1 MINYIT
7 KKITLSLL
15 VILGVS
21 VLTFAMGRLAPGDP
35 VDAVLAGTQNPTP
48 EEIAAARAYLGL
60 DEPVVAQYGKWLFH
74 VFKGDLGLS
83 YQTGQPVAHE
93 LSIRLP
99 QTMVLTAGSVAVMLL
114 VAFPLGIVSA
124 LRRNRFAD
132 YAIRLFIVLAIS
144 IPSFCIGILFV
155 LKFGVQEKWLPV
167 MGSGS
172 IRHLIIPSIAMG
184 LGAGAGLARLIR
196 SQLLTHMEAEH
207 VTAARVF
214 GARRGAILK
223 NHVMKNAIPPVLTHI
238 GLMIGGMLGGSA
250 IIETLFSWPGA
261 GSYAVSA
268 IYARD
273 YPVIQA
279 YALVMAAIYIVI
291 NMLLEM
297 TYRVTMPSAYLNG
310 GVNEN

>member
-7 KKITLSLL
+7 KKIILSLL
-15 VILGVS
+15 VILGLS
-21 VLTFAMGRLAPGDP
+21 VLTFSMGRLAPGDP
-35 VDAVLAGTQNPTP
+35 VDTVLAGTQNPTP

-60 DEPVVAQYGKWLFH
+60 DEPIVAQYGKWLFH

-144 IPSFCIGILFV
+144 IPSFCIGILLV
-155 LKFGVQEKWLPV
+155 LKLGVQEKWLPV
-167 MGSGS
+167 MGSGT
-172 IRHLIIPSIAMG
+172 IRHLIIPALAMG

-196 SQLLTHMEAEH
+196 SQLLTHMEVEY

-214 GARRGAILK
+214 GVRDGLILK

-238 GLMIGGMLGGSA
+238 GLMIGGMLGSSA

>member
-21 VLTFAMGRLAPGDP
+21 VLTFSMGRLAPGDP
-35 VDAVLAGTQNPTP
+35 VDTVLAGTQNPAP

-60 DEPVVAQYGKWLFH
+60 DEPIVAQYGKWLFH

-144 IPSFCIGILFV
+144 IPSFCIGILLV
-155 LKFGVQEKWLPV
+155 LKLGVQEKWLPV
-167 MGSGS
+167 MGSGT
-172 IRHLIIPSIAMG
+172 IRHLIIPALAMG

-214 GARRGAILK
+214 GVRDGLILK